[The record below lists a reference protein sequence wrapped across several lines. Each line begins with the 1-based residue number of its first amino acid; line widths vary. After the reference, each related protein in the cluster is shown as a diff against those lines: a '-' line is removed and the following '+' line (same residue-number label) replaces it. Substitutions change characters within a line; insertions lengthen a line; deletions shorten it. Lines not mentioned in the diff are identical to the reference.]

1 MFDRNRLRD
10 HPPVEAPTMCRLTL
24 AISWLNRNNGSRWC
38 RSSGKEEDMDTTG
51 NGEMKD
57 QLARLGNAWA
67 WIVAHGVASLLAGV
81 VAVLW
86 PSSTLVVI
94 AIIFAAQLPVATVFT
109 GIRRSADGACYG
121 GGFHSPRLAAQCVR
135 R

>member
-1 MFDRNRLRD
+1 
-10 HPPVEAPTMCRLTL
+10 
-24 AISWLNRNNGSRWC
+24 
-38 RSSGKEEDMDTTG
+38 MDTTG

-67 WIVAHGVASLLAGV
+67 WIVAYGVASLLAGV